1 MKLSRMQ
8 NLCGRLASAVTQ
20 QENEVRQR
28 QA

>member
-8 NLCGRLASAVTQ
+8 DLCERLASAVTQ

-28 QA
+28 RA